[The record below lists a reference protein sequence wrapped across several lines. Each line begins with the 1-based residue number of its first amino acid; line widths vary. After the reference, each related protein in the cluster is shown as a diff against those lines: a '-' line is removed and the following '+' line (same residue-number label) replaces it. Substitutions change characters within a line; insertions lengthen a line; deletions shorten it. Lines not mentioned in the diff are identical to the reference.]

1 MDLIATLT
9 EYFVSF
15 VDYPGL
21 GKRELFLLAKNA
33 IEFIFASDGV
43 KQDLRRTFDLASNKM
58 DL

>member
-1 MDLIATLT
+1 LDLIATLT
-9 EYFVSF
+9 DYFVSF
-15 VDYPGL
+15 VIPRSWKEGTVS
-21 GKRELFLLAKNA
+21 ASKNA

>member
-1 MDLIATLT
+1 LL
-9 EYFVSF
+9 
-15 VDYPGL
+15 YPGL
-21 GKRELFLLAKNA
+21 GKRELFQLAKNA